1 MQLTVGKYEK
11 TSQTAESHASSAG
24 NKANAHWFQHCKLS
38 SKECPRHLPKHVQA
52 QRGYSPRGWCSLFDA
67 EDNRDCINGCET
79 KCDDFHPFDTVVNR
93 ETSNE
98 QKDLTVLI
106 PGRSRPINAACSGVE
121 AK

>member
-1 MQLTVGKYEK
+1 MKRPSKQQRVMHPQQATKQMPTGSSTVNFHQK
-11 TSQTAESHASSAG
+11 
-24 NKANAHWFQHCKLS
+24 NV
-38 SKECPRHLPKHVQA
+38 PRHLPKHVQA

-67 EDNRDCINGCET
+67 EDNRDCINGCEA
-79 KCDDFHPFDTVVNR
+79 KCDDPHPFDTVVTR

-98 QKDLTVLI
+98 KKDLTVLI